1 MTTAAPSTGTTGS
14 SPPAPAAVPLG
25 AEHAAALIRFFAALP
40 DSDVSAVKED
50 VRDPAMVAA
59 AVDDPEHARRWVVVQ
74 QGEVVAYVALLRGA
88 GLSAHVGEL
97 RLVVARTGRRQGL
110 GRLLARTALRSALLD
125 GMIKIVVEVPAEED
139 ATAEVFRRLG
149 FEGEA
154 LLRDQLRDRDGQLR
168 DVLLLAHFAE
178 EDSSLLAGLGVEHQ

>member
-1 MTTAAPSTGTTGS
+1 MTTTSPSTGTLV
-14 SPPAPAAVPLG
+14 VPLSP
-25 AEHAAALIRFFAALP
+25 EHAGALVRFFGALP
-40 DSDVSAVKED
+40 DRDVSAVKED

-59 AVDDPEHARRWVVVQ
+59 AVDDPDRARRWVVLH
-74 QGEVVAYVALLRGA
+74 QGEVAGYAALLRGV
-88 GLSAHVGEL
+88 GLAAHVGEL
-97 RLVVARTGRRQGL
+97 RLVVDRSARRQGL

-125 GMIKIVVEVPAEED
+125 GMIKIVVEVPAEEE

-154 LLRDQLRDRDGQLR
+154 LLRDQLRDRDGRLR

-178 EDSSLLAGLGVEHQ
+178 EDSSLLAGLGVEDA